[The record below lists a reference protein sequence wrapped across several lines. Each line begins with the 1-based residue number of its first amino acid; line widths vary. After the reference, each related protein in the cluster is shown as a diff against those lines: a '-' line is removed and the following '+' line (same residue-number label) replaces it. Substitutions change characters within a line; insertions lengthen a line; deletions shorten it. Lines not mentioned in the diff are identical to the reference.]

1 MYDLIKLEG
10 RIQRL
15 EIYDDSL
22 SAFGK
27 SGDAQITSSATLS
40 GVAESVSLS
49 AQTVFLASQS
59 RLHVQSVVMEID
71 GKICIGKFHRALIVE
86 NEYVICVARR
96 LEKNLYELYS
106 ILSPKTGLL
115 YMQVGMGASVKKYK
129 ASATKGAK
137 FLYAL
142 TVVMMIGL
150 FIYIDDYSIDNFI
163 IFVGVI
169 ILFYNYFYYEGDCQI
184 PQTFFREIRRNI

>member
-150 FIYIDDYSIDNFI
+150 FIYIDDYSIDKFI